1 MAKIKTVDGVALT
14 ADKFAYVGDAQDPES
29 WHLPLDTHAHV
40 NSALDMFAHT
50 DLPSSAKAPTARK
63 IVLKAKDE
71 NLDTTDFVKNHLTQT
86 YAESFASPWIEIFR
100 AGDYRGAGK
109 GNITRSDLDR
119 VVRNYDPSFH
129 EAPVT
134 VGHPVDNKP
143 AFGWVDRLSVEGNT
157 LSAKEK
163 QVDPNFAEAR
173 KAGRYKKRSAA
184 FYCDADGNITGLRHV
199 AYLGAMPPEVK
210 GLQDVAF
217 DDHGQKFI
225 EVDFAEDAA
234 MAAENKTGFEQF
246 KAFFAELLKGSSEP
260 KTFGEADITRL
271 VNEAATAA
279 AAPLQAKVTALETQ
293 LTDQGKKFAERE
305 TAIAGG
311 EIKLRATEAVTRL
324 KSAGKWIPAFEKMG
338 LGPVFEELAKSTVT
352 VEFGEGDA
360 KRKVSTL
367 ETLVLFL
374 EGLPKIVPGGR
385 MVEGGAPR
393 KGKATTGDVF
403 TDAVKDRQREKKIT
417 FEEAM
422 TQIEAEQPELM
433 QAGRSTGGAV

>member
-1 MAKIKTVDGVALT
+1 MAKTKTVEGIALT
-14 ADKFAYVGDAQDPES
+14 ADKFASAGDPDNTDT
-29 WHLPLDTHAHV
+29 WHLPLDTHKHV
-40 NSALDMFAHT
+40 NSALDMYAHT
-50 DLPSSAKAPTARK
+50 ELASSEKAPAARK
-63 IVLKAKDE
+63 IVARAKE
-71 NLDTTDFVKNHLTQT
+71 EGLDTTDFVKNHLSQT
-86 YAESFASPWIEIFR
+86 HGEAPRPWIEIFR
-100 AGDYRGAGK
+100 AGDYRGANK
-109 GNITRSDLDR
+109 GLITRADLDR
-119 VVRNYDPSFH
+119 VVRNYDPTYH
-129 EAPVT
+129 EAPAT
-134 VGHPVDNKP
+134 IGHPADDKP
-143 AFGWVDRLSVEGNT
+143 AYGWIESLAVDGDKLLAR
-157 LSAKEK
+157 EK
-163 QVDPNFAEAR
+163 QVDPKFDEAR
-173 KAGRYKKRSAA
+173 KAGRFKKRSAA

-199 AYLGAMPPEVK
+199 AYLGAQPPEVK
-210 GLQDVAF
+210 GLQDLAF
-217 DDHGQKFI
+217 NDHGSKFI
-225 EVDFAEDAA
+225 EVDFGEDDVVADATKTVAE
-234 MAAENKTGFEQF
+234 QI
-246 KAFFAELLKGSSEP
+246 KAYFAELFGGAAQP
-260 KTFGEADITRL
+260 KTFSEDDARRIATD
-271 VNEAATAA
+271 AATAA
-279 AAPLQAKVTALETQ
+279 AAPLQAKVTALEAELKAQST
-293 LTDQGKKFAERE
+293 KFAERE

-311 EIKLRATEAVTRL
+311 EVKQRATAAITKL

-360 KRKVSTL
+360 KKKVSTL